1 MALATTGVV
10 VATAAYVDAKY
21 GVAHDLRSLYNL
33 VKVTRIR
40 NKLVR
45 EHKLG
50 AYYRVAENAA
60 IAPDDVFLWFEGRTW
75 TWKQMLNVVHQYAQ
89 WFLAQGVRPRDVV
102 ALDLMNRPEIAFAWW
117 GLSAIGATAA
127 MINYNLA
134 SKQLVHCLNVSEA
147 RLALVDE
154 EAASRFEAV
163 GRDVQGG
170 VGGLTWRVVDDAF
183 RREIAQMSAAAP
195 DESLRQV
202 LTPQDASN
210 LFYTSGTTG
219 LPKASAWHVERW
231 VRTAW
236 GYALFNRL
244 QHSDI
249 LFTQM
254 PIYHASA
261 AVAMHAC
268 LFARCGLAMGK
279 KFSVKEFW
287 PQVVASRATVIQ
299 YVGETCR
306 YLLAAPSSPFD
317 KAHCVRTAFGNGLRP
332 DVWNAFKKRFNIP
345 VIAEFYGATE
355 GIGASFNYS
364 ANDFSSGA
372 IGQSGKLVSLLQSAN
387 IAIVEF
393 DWINEL
399 PIRNAKGFCTRVPKG
414 KPGEMLQ
421 RIDQTDPKA
430 FVGYYHNN
438 EATNKKI
445 IRNVFKNEDMWFRSG
460 DIQKVVDDGICLW
473 HFVDRIGDTFRW
485 KSENVSTA
493 EVSQVLGVFPGIA
506 EANVYGVLIPGNDGR
521 AGCAALVM
529 AEDQP
534 VDFRKFCE
542 YAHQELPQYAVPI
555 FLRITKK

>member
-1 MALATTGVV
+1 MALATTGIVA
-10 VATAAYVDAKY
+10 ATAAYLDAKY
-21 GVAHDLRSLYNL
+21 GVAHDLRSLYIL
-33 VKVTRIR
+33 IKVTRIQ

-45 EHKLG
+45 ENKLG

-60 IAPDDVFLWFEGRTW
+60 IAPNDVFLWFEGRTW
-75 TWKQMLNVVHQYAQ
+75 TWKQTLHAVHQFAQ

-117 GLSAIGATAA
+117 GLSAIGAAAA

-134 SKQLVHCLNVSEA
+134 SKQLVHCLNVSGA

-154 EAASRFEAV
+154 EAKSKFEAV
-163 GRDVQGG
+163 GREVQGC
-170 VGGLTWRVVDDAF
+170 GLTWRVVDDAF
-183 RREIAQMSAAAP
+183 RQEIAHMTAVAP

-202 LTPQDASN
+202 ITPQDLSN

-219 LPKASAWHVERW
+219 LPKASAWHVGRW
-231 VRTAW
+231 VRTTW
-236 GYALFNRL
+236 GYALFNRI

-261 AVAMHAC
+261 AIAMHTS

-317 KAHCVRTAFGNGLRP
+317 RAHRVRTAFGNGMRP
-332 DVWNAFKKRFNIP
+332 DVWDAFKKRFNIP
-345 VIAEFYGATE
+345 VVAEFYGATE

-364 ANDFSSGA
+364 SNDFSSGA
-372 IGQSGKLVSLLQSAN
+372 IGQNGKLWSLLQKAN
-387 IAIVEF
+387 VAIVEF
-393 DWINEL
+393 DWINEV
-399 PIRNAKGFCTRVPKG
+399 PIRNAKGFCTRAPKG
-414 KPGEMLQ
+414 KPGELLQ

-430 FVGYYHNN
+430 FVGYYHNE

-445 IRNVFKNEDMWFRSG
+445 IRNVFKSDDKWFRTG
-460 DIQKVVDDGICLW
+460 DIQRVVDDGICLW

-493 EVSQVLGVFPGIA
+493 EVSQVLGVFPAIS
-506 EANVYGVLIPGNDGR
+506 EANVYGVQIPGHDGR

-529 AEDQP
+529 AENQQIDLK
-534 VDFRKFCE
+534 KFFE
-542 YAHQELPQYAVPI
+542 YASQELPRYAVPI
-555 FLRITKK
+555 FLRITRK